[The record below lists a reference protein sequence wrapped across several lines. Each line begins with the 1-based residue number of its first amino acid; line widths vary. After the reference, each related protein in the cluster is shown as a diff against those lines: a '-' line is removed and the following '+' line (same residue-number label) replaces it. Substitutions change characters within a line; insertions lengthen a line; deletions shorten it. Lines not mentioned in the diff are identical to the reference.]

1 MSGPKS
7 VFDSPRQSTVKGRA
21 ATKTNGLARK
31 GKFKLAAACVDTM
44 SDDDVAWWL
53 REVMAGRDPDAKR
66 DDKGN
71 PIAPP
76 GGFLQAP
83 EWKDRMKAAEM
94 FLNRRNGAPAA
105 SVLVEA
111 ELQVSG
117 KIVHAALAP
126 SQIAQMD
133 PDRKALLRELLTKAV
148 RGDLVPA
155 RGALP
160 AAVEAAR
167 DANPPALEG

>member
-1 MSGPKS
+1 MPGPKS
-7 VFDSPRQSTVKGRA
+7 VFDPPTPKTVVKARA
-21 ATKTNGLARK
+21 KPNGLARK
-31 GKFKLAAACVDTM
+31 GKFRLAAACADLMT
-44 SDDDVAWWL
+44 DDDVAWWL

-66 DDKGN
+66 DAAGN

-117 KIVHAALAP
+117 KIVHAELAP
-126 SQIAQMD
+126 SKIAGWD
-133 PDRKALLRELLTKAV
+133 AAEKARLRELLAKAV
-148 RGDLVPA
+148 RGDLAPA

-167 DANPPALEG
+167 DANPAPPLEG